1 MTLQQ
6 LSNMNLAYALFV
18 VGLLVYA
25 VVFSTGNVQLTSLHV
40 KH

>member
-6 LSNMNLAYALFV
+6 LSDMNLAYALFV
-18 VGLLVYA
+18 VLVYA
-25 VVFSTGNVQLTSLHV
+25 VVFSTSNVQLTSLHV